1 MPGKNLLLTTIHG
14 QTASRAVIAGGGK
27 VTAIADAQYLLQMS
41 DERTARDNIIVKR
54 AGDDLQIFIDGI
66 DEPNL
71 TLENFYGDEIH
82 AQLCNVDAD
91 GQIHAY
97 LRTDGL
103 GSDGHLLLADGESA
117 PLFLGDPA
125 LGVMPEAIGA
135 TTDHAAAI
143 PLWPYLAG
151 AAAIGAAGS
160 AYHHHTQGS
169 GNRHAAPSGS
179 GTTPPALPTEWS
191 ADRWGASGKAEAGST
206 VVLYEGGTK
215 WAEVEVDARGDW
227 KLTRSDP
234 IGPGTYSFTVE
245 VIDKAGNSS
254 GQTEPI
260 EFVVPPWSGKADITQ
275 VIGHTDNLQGEIA
288 PDGLTNDARPQLV
301 GRCST
306 GTVFV
311 SIYDG
316 TTLLGATKALSDGTW
331 SFTPDTDLSEGPH
344 SLTTVAFGGWSG
356 NGEPS
361 PAWNFTV
368 DTTPPA
374 LPTEWSADRYGVS
387 GKAEADSTVVIY
399 HNSTK
404 WADVV
409 ADKNGDWHCTFE
421 EYSGPGTYSFTVE
434 VIDKAGNSSGQTEPI
449 EFVVPPWSGK
459 ADITQIIGHT
469 DDLQGEITP
478 DGLTNDAR
486 PQLVGRCSTGT
497 VFVRIYDGTTLLGG
511 TKALSDGT
519 WSFTPDTDLSEG
531 PHSLTT
537 VAFGGWSGNGEPS
550 PAWNFTVDT
559 IPPALATDWFVDNR
573 SGSGEAE
580 PGSTVVAYHNG
591 EKLIEVPVGADGKWH
606 YTLDNQQPLGTGM
619 HTFTVEVID
628 KAGNSSGLCAPLEVC
643 VMPPPLDDDEHTL
656 ASSIAIGSTTDGS
669 NYPINLSDL
678 GPGWTGNI
686 TIAAERAKSTEA
698 NNDAG
703 SPFSRSLPALQD
715 LLTDGANNMFPMGSK
730 SASEQT
736 DWSARADISY
746 PSAISTELNAIL
758 LEANASLL

>member
-66 DEPNL
+66 DDPNL
-71 TLENFYGDEIH
+71 TLENFYGDETH

-117 PLFLGDPA
+117 PLFLGGPA

-169 GNRHAAPSGS
+169 GNRHAAPSGL

-275 VIGHTDNLQGEIA
+275 VIGHTNDLQSEIA
-288 PDGLTNDARPQLV
+288 PDGLTNDARPQLL

-316 TTLLGATKALSDGTW
+316 TTLLGA
-331 SFTPDTDLSEGPH
+331 
-344 SLTTVAFGGWSG
+344 
-356 NGEPS
+356 
-361 PAWNFTV
+361 
-368 DTTPPA
+368 
-374 LPTEWSADRYGVS
+374 
-387 GKAEADSTVVIY
+387 
-399 HNSTK
+399 
-404 WADVV
+404 
-409 ADKNGDWHCTFE
+409 
-421 EYSGPGTYSFTVE
+421 
-434 VIDKAGNSSGQTEPI
+434 
-449 EFVVPPWSGK
+449 
-459 ADITQIIGHT
+459 
-469 DDLQGEITP
+469 
-478 DGLTNDAR
+478 
-486 PQLVGRCSTGT
+486 
-497 VFVRIYDGTTLLGG
+497 

-643 VMPPPLDDDEHTL
+643 VMSPPFDDDEHTP

-715 LLTDGANNMFPMGSK
+715 LLTDGANNMFPMGSR

-736 DWSARADISY
+736 DWSARADTSY